1 MQVDLKDVQADLEG
15 FIKKAHQEEIE
26 ITKNGKVIGRLCP
39 PKIKSSVA
47 SILSGDADGMD
58 WLALADQNLDDFL

>member
-26 ITKNGKVIGRLCP
+26 ITKHGKVIGRLCP
-39 PKIKSSVA
+39 PKVKSSVA
-47 SILSGDADGMD
+47 SILSGDAD
-58 WLALADQNLDDFL
+58 

>member
-1 MQVDLKDVQADLEG
+1 MQVELKEAQTNLESL
-15 FIKKAHQEEIE
+15 IQRSHQEEIE

-39 PKIKSSVA
+39 PKVKSSVA
-47 SILSGDADGMD
+47 SILSGDAEGMD

>member
-1 MQVDLKDVQADLEG
+1 MQVELKEAQTNLESL
-15 FIKKAHQEEIE
+15 IQRSHQEEIE

-39 PKIKSSVA
+39 PKVKSCVA
-47 SILSGDADGMD
+47 SILSGDAEGMD

>member
-26 ITKNGKVIGRLCP
+26 ITKNGR
-39 PKIKSSVA
+39 
-47 SILSGDADGMD
+47 
-58 WLALADQNLDDFL
+58 